1 MQWLYLAGL
10 IIAIGCLVIV
20 DYKFKLAFF
29 YQWQRTLMT
38 LLIAI
43 WLFIVWDI
51 FGIKLGIFFHGD
63 SQFSLPIRIIPEF
76 PLEELFFL
84 FLLTYVTLLIYRFVQ
99 KRRA

>member
-38 LLIAI
+38 LLVAI

-84 FLLTYVTLLIYRFVQ
+84 FLLTYATLLIYRFVQ